1 MAEIVCATDC
11 STDLPV
17 VAFDNCNPVINESE
31 IIKIFLALTV
41 ALPFTAVTSA
51 TEWANRLS
59 QTAVVPASGA
69 SATPAITAD
78 DLIRELTVIA
88 DKPAPTSN
96 IREISNGRKKVTSKS
111 HVINATIDETNA
123 DNHEFMRKLECGGRF
138 KMWYQTKG
146 GKLFGGVN
154 GIEVDIDANMILNR
168 GEGEI
173 ETQAL
178 SITWKSKFTEEFV
191 VSPL

>member
-1 MAEIVCATDC
+1 MAEIICAVDC
-11 STDLPV
+11 STVLPIV
-17 VAFDNCNPVINESE
+17 SFDNCNPVINESE
-31 IIKIFLALTV
+31 INKIFLALTV
-41 ALPFTAVTSA
+41 AVAFTVTTSA

-59 QTAVVPASGA
+59 QTAVVPTSGA
-69 SATPAITAD
+69 SATPAILAK

-96 IREISNGRKKVTSKS
+96 MREISNGRKKVTNKS
-111 HVINATIDETNA
+111 HILNATIDETNA
-123 DNHEFMRKLECGGRF
+123 SNHDFMRNLECGGRF

-154 GIEVDIDANMILNR
+154 GIECDIDANMILNR

-173 ETQAL
+173 ETMAL
-178 SITWKSKFTEEFV
+178 VLSWKNKFTEEFV